1 MYYYNLPVFLFWFS
15 FQLLARK
22 IIISEFA
29 ILSLLVMFFF
39 SSFFGL
45 FYNDQ
50 YFSFFILC
58 TNYLNTQKKNKLL
71 LLLDL
76 DFRKIPLCF
85 TKKFKLDFWIP
96 RTWFFYIVSW
106 DKILMMWAIGYLRK
120 GLEVIFEQQIW
131 NLGHGRWFLMW
142 WSCDWCI
149 LRVES
154 LKKDIDKSHGQRFHN

>member
-22 IIISEFA
+22 IIISEFV

-39 SSFFGL
+39 HQFLG
-45 FYNDQ
+45 
-50 YFSFFILC
+50 FFIM
-58 TNYLNTQKKNKLL
+58 TNITHSVFCAQITLTQKKNKLL

-120 GLEVIFEQQIW
+120 GLEVIFERQIW

-149 LRVES
+149 LKVES
-154 LKKDIDKSHGQRFHN
+154 LKIDIDKSHGQRFHN